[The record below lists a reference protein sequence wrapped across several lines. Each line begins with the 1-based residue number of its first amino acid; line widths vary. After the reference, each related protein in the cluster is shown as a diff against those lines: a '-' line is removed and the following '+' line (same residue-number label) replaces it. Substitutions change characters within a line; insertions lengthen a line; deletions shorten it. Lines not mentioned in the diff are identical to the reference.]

1 MKIACKFA
9 LFTLSVLSV
18 LVKGNLIAAMA
29 RPAILSFGTLFAAL
43 NHEKFD
49 IKPIEWRNIMP
60 FVTTTTSEDNFDD
73 LDPEE
78 FKTILKKATY
88 KSGQPRG
95 QPEISEYERE

>member
-1 MKIACKFA
+1 MKLAQVFA
-9 LFTLSVLSV
+9 LFTLIVI
-18 LVKGNLIAAMA
+18 VKGNLIAAMA

-60 FVTTTTSEDNFDD
+60 FVTEKPSEEFD
-73 LDPEE
+73 LEE
-78 FKTILKKATY
+78 FKKVVKKATY

-95 QPEISEYERE
+95 QREISEYERE